1 MAGLQFLVSLLV
13 VCLGVLQRE
22 RERDC
27 QSIKSVCNSVDKTNL
42 ILEEISL
49 VLLVGVVYTSPF
61 PPVFLW

>member
-27 QSIKSVCNSVDKTNL
+27 QSIKSVFNSVDKTNL

-49 VLLVGVVYTSPF
+49 VLLVGVV
-61 PPVFLW
+61 